1 MILGMSPLLFV
12 HVVVSLIG
20 IATGCIVLYG
30 LLVGRPHGGWTAA
43 FLVTTIL
50 TSLTGF
56 PLPATQ
62 LLPSHIVGIISIV
75 LLAVAVAALY
85 LYRARGRWRWIYVAS
100 AIAAFY
106 LNVFVGVVQ
115 SFRHVAF
122 LTLLAPTESETP
134 FVAAQAV
141 VLVLFVVLGV
151 RAARRFQAMDLSASR
166 LG

>member
-1 MILGMSPLLFV
+1 MSPLLFV

-20 IATGCIVLYG
+20 IATGLVVVYG
-30 LLVGRPHGGWTAA
+30 LISGKPHGGWTAA

-62 LLPSHIVGIISIV
+62 LLPSHIFGIISMV

-85 LYRARGRWRWIYVAS
+85 VYRLAGAWRWIYVVTAMS
-100 AIAAFY
+100 ALY

-115 SFRHVAF
+115 SFQKLAF
-122 LTLLAPTESETP
+122 LKPLAPTQSEAP
-134 FVAAQAV
+134 FLIVQAL
-141 VLVLFVVLGV
+141 VLALFVVLGV
-151 RAARRFQAMDLSASR
+151 LAAKRFRPLPGGA
-166 LG
+166 